1 MIDIIADLV
10 IFLFIHWQ
18 YNIIIKIINYENILR
33 ERYSCSSLNSTKD
46 SSIVI
51 NDYNQNNNNILPQLN
66 NNMQTEVYIS
76 QNILEGKVF
85 GNKDK
90 NQNKIKIEYLEKTSS
105 KNKLSESKNEL
116 IDSGII
122 FHSNILNHNEKIN
135 IP

>member
-1 MIDIIADLV
+1 
-10 IFLFIHWQ
+10 
-18 YNIIIKIINYENILR
+18 
-33 ERYSCSSLNSTKD
+33 
-46 SSIVI
+46 
-51 NDYNQNNNNILPQLN
+51 
-66 NNMQTEVYIS
+66 MQTEVYIS